1 VRHPRL
7 ATVLLVT
14 AALALASC
22 GSSDSSD
29 EADEGGGSATTSTPT
44 PARPA
49 ESIVFNGQ
57 GNNLDAYDS
66 QPPFATQRVV
76 RTVADDPAGMDINAQ
91 ICFFPDGSQRF
102 VAGEDTGQK
111 EGRTQGW
118 GIFQLTGNTI
128 GDLAATEVGK
138 LVPTFQ
144 GSEDNA
150 ENYGCGFLADGRIVT
165 TDVGNQAAGAGD
177 GQLIVWFPPFDSF
190 EVAYCKVDIAIA
202 TAQSI
207 WVDDQDRVYVA
218 SARPPAFEGQT
229 AGVWRYSDL
238 PTGPDAA
245 GGCGRTDGTGA
256 PMADATTKEIF
267 VAAGANDL
275 STPTG
280 VAGGPNGHLF
290 VSSVINGVINEYDA
304 EGMFV
309 QTVLRPPTGEVL
321 GEKPF
326 STGTPLGIGIGP
338 DGTLYYADIGIVI
351 SPTDGIGPGPQTGS
365 VRRIVFRD
373 GKPLAP
379 ETMASGLDFP
389 DGIGI
394 LPAA

>member
-1 VRHPRL
+1 VRHHRL
-7 ATVLLVT
+7 TVVLLVT
-14 AALALASC
+14 AALVVASC
-22 GSSDSSD
+22 GSSDSSGQAED
-29 EADEGGGSATTSTPT
+29 GASVTTSTPG
-44 PARPA
+44 PPA
-49 ESIVFNGQ
+49 ETIVFNGQ

-76 RTVADDPAGMDINAQ
+76 RTVEDDPNGLDVNAQ

-111 EGRTQGW
+111 DGRTQGW
-118 GIFQLTGNTI
+118 GIFQLSGNEI
-128 GDLAATEVGK
+128 GGLGATEVGK

-144 GSEDNA
+144 GSADNA

-165 TDVGNQAAGAGD
+165 TDVGNQASGAGD
-177 GQLIVWFPPFDSF
+177 GQLIVWFPPFDTF

-229 AGVWRYSDL
+229 AGVWRYTDL

-245 GGCGRTDGTGA
+245 GGCGKTDGTGA
-256 PMADATTKEIF
+256 PMADTLNKEIF
-267 VAAGANDL
+267 IAAGANDL
-275 STPTG
+275 STPAG
-280 VAGGPNGHLF
+280 VAGGPDGHLF

-304 EGMFV
+304 DGTFV
-309 QTVLRPPTGEVL
+309 QTVLRPPAGEEL

-326 STGTPLGIGIGP
+326 STGTPLGIGVGP

-351 SPTDGIGPGPQTGS
+351 SPTDGIGPGPKTGS

-373 GKPLAP
+373 GAPQPP

-394 LPAA
+394 LPGG